1 MNVRKRGLALLMCIC
16 MIFTLLPFSAFADG
30 TSDKSVI
37 YGTYDKSGTTWT
49 QDANAKDTV
58 TYDTE
63 GGNTLSLTKTAEKKS
78 DNTYDI
84 TLKVV
89 STQTETTTKPG
100 SAATV
105 LVMDVSGSMNICA
118 TCNNAE
124 KDSDGRFEHSKD
136 CKTGKTGIVE
146 YSETRLKAAKDA
158 AYDFILSYSGAELV
172 DGKVTGLKDN
182 ADDGLGR
189 YVSVVRFSTNS
200 SVACEWKDVSTVAG
214 YDDVKAAIDGLKA
227 DGGTNLD
234 AGLRTANYKF
244 NDKAVKS
251 IKAKNVIA
259 LTDGMPTFYVGGD
272 SYGNHGSY
280 GCPDTNEATAKSA
293 TALKASASVYTV
305 CFGASEDKCWE
316 KGSIHKWV
324 GLIKIEHK
332 TDGPTVGYFLEN
344 NIATEATDGKQYAYN
359 AKNTTELM
367 AAFKAITSSITEGIK
382 TGTVLDPMGD
392 HITVTS
398 KPDNFVETPTGY
410 KWELSNPTVATD
422 GGKTTYTYELTY
434 TVTFDPNFGDFDE
447 NSYYAANKETTFT
460 AGGEVYN
467 FNVPGVKGTAPKYK
481 VTYEFE
487 GNYPDSV
494 KVPASEQHKAG
505 ETVTM
510 PEINAPEGWIFNGWK
525 YDSEPVTSV
534 EMPAGDITI
543 IGTFTEQKAYTV
555 KYLLK
560 DTDISV
566 KDADTGTKNVGE
578 SVEATAPDLPGYTFA
593 GTDADK
599 NQTITV
605 VSDASKNVITFYYY
619 KNVTVTANDDTKVY
633 GDNNPAAFGATVTG
647 TRDNE
652 TVVYTVGRQAGED
665 VGNYA
670 ITPTGD
676 EIQGYYKV
684 EYKTGSFEITAR
696 PVTLT
701 GESDTRT
708 YTGQEIELT
717 NIEQSGLLDGH
728 TFSGVRYSAKGTDAR
743 TEPYPGTFSN
753 TENIVIKDAAG
764 NDVTH
769 NYNVK
774 YKPGALTINP
784 IGTVTVTIKG
794 NHDSKVYNGAEQSV
808 EGYTVV
814 SISDINYKDTDFSLK
829 VGVEAKATGTN
840 ASDTAYPMGLTA
852 DSFVN
857 NNNNFKNVTFVV
869 EDGSLTIT
877 KRPLTIE
884 GQSSEPITY
893 DGQTHSFMKWRP
905 VTPTDNTGLV
915 SGHEVSGIS
924 YLLTGKDADSY
935 TGEFTGTAKV
945 MAGEVDVTGNYDI
958 EYALGEMLIE
968 PAEKIV
974 IKITGNTA
982 TETYDGTEK
991 SVTGYTA
998 DVKDS
1003 SITVKLKEGKAATA
1017 KGTDVGKYMM
1027 GLEAEDFVVSS
1038 TNNYKEI
1045 AIVVEDGYLDITP
1058 ITDKVVVTITGHKDE
1073 FTYDGKEHTVN
1084 GYDTNISNQLYKAT
1098 DFTFTGKAEVSRT
1111 EVGTS
1116 DMGLK
1121 NDQFQNVSKNFTN
1134 VKFVIND
1141 GGITI
1146 KERPYRPNPSITDKI
1161 TVEIT
1166 GNSDSV
1172 VYDGTEHS
1180 VKDYTVKISD
1190 SRYTEKD
1197 FTFSGKALASGVNA
1211 GTYEM
1216 GLKADQF
1223 KNTNA
1228 RFKNVEFIIKADGVL
1243 TITQRPLTI
1252 TAGSAEGIAPVTC
1265 DKYTVEGLATGDKV
1279 DSVKLTGIQ
1288 SEPGESPNVASD
1300 AVIKNAKGE
1309 DVTANYKITYVDGVL
1324 KAIEVLN
1331 KEIHFNYVIGY
1342 TDGTIRPNNDISRAE
1357 VATIFFR
1364 LLTDEAREQYTTTAG
1379 NFTDVKAGM
1388 WCNRAIATLTN
1399 MGIIKGYTDGSF
1411 QPNKSITRAELAT
1424 IIARFAKLDVNTKT
1438 FSDINGHWAQKNI
1451 ELAAGN
1457 GWINGYE
1464 DGTFRPNN
1472 NITRAETFAMI
1483 NRVLD
1488 RQTESVSDLLPT
1500 SEMNMWSDNLNEN
1513 AWYYKDVQEATNYHK
1528 CDRVGDSVYEKW
1540 TEKVPDIDWASYQ
1553 I

>member
-30 TSDKSVI
+30 TSEPDVV
-37 YGTYDKSGTTWT
+37 YGKYDNGTWT
-49 QDANAKDTV
+49 QVNGMTADRSAKNYKNDATGADV
-58 TYDTE
+58 TY
-63 GGNTLSLTKTAEKKS
+63 SKTAVSKGN
-78 DNTYDI
+78 DTYDV
-84 TLKVV
+84 TLKIESKTS
-89 STQTETTTKPG
+89 STAPG
-100 SAATV
+100 ASAIV
-105 LVMDVSGSMNICA
+105 LVIDISTSMYQCTECGRSWENGQNHVLGCSYRVGGTSKVSFEQTRLYAARNAAVNFVNSYAGAKENAGRYLQIVSFQGYAYKNLSNWMDVS
-118 TCNNAE
+118 NA
-124 KDSDGRFEHSKD
+124 SDRQNVIGV
-136 CKTGKTGIVE
+136 I
-146 YSETRLKAAKDA
+146 
-158 AYDFILSYSGAELV
+158 
-172 DGKVTGLKDN
+172 N
-182 ADDGLGR
+182 ALEPVYKG
-189 YVSVVRFSTNS
+189 NS
-200 SVACEWKDVSTVAG
+200 AN
-214 YDDVKAAIDGLKA
+214 
-227 DGGTNLD
+227 GTNLEQ
-234 AGLRTANYKF
+234 GLSLADECISNAPNGIASDKKF
-244 NDKAVKS
+244 AV
-251 IKAKNVIA
+251 V
-259 LTDGMPTFYVGGD
+259 LTDGEP
-272 SYGNHGSY
+272 NKQGSSSSQWNIKSKT
-280 GCPDTNEATAKSA
+280 DAAASSLKSA
-293 TALKASASVYTV
+293 ASVYTV
-305 CFGASEDKCWE
+305 CFGAESTWSDEL
-316 KGSIHKWV
+316 GMNV
-324 GLIKIEHK
+324 GQYLS
-332 TDGPTVGYFLEN
+332 GTVASNPSNAF
-344 NIATEATDGKQYAYN
+344 N
-359 AKNTTELM
+359 AKS
-367 AAFKAITSSITEGIK
+367 AADLNSAFENIFASIEQGLSSGFAVT
-382 TGTVLDPMGD
+382 DPMGEYIQLQD
-392 HITVTS
+392 ASLADCTINNGTITW
-398 KPDNFVETPTGY
+398 TPTAG
-410 KWELSNPTVATD
+410 TTTD
-422 GGKTTYTYELTY
+422 NADGSKTYTYTLTY
-434 TVTFDPNFGDFDE
+434 TVKLDTSADDFVDNQYYPTNGITTLAFKDGDD
-447 NSYYAANKETTFT
+447 NITRD
-460 AGGEVYN
+460 
-467 FNVPGVKGTAPKYK
+467 FNVPGVKGTAPRYK
-481 VTYEFE
+481 VTYEYA
-487 GNYPDSV
+487 GT
-494 KVPASEQHKAG
+494 VPTGAPELPKEASYKAG
-505 ETVTM
+505 EPVKV
-510 PEINAPEGWIFNGWK
+510 AP
-525 YDSEPVTSV
+525 
-534 EMPAGDITI
+534 
-543 IGTFTEQKAYTV
+543 
-555 KYLLK
+555 
-560 DTDISV
+560 
-566 KDADTGTKNVGE
+566 
-578 SVEATAPDLPGYTFA
+578 APTLNGYTFSGWSTTDA
-593 GTDADK
+593 TVGSDGSFTMPSNKVTLTGSWTLRSDLSYTVHYYWNGTNDKVAEDKTVDDKTFNETVTETPVPVNGYTPVSADSKTITIGTDTNA
-599 NQTITV
+599 
-605 VSDASKNVITFYYY
+605 NVITFYYY
-619 KNVTVTANDDTKVY
+619 KNVTLTAEDRIVTYNGQEQTVNTGYDVVVKADNGKNFKLSGVEFRGVY
-633 GDNNPAAFGATVTG
+633 ASGTG
-647 TRDNE
+647 KEVGEYAIDFVGE
-652 TVVYTVGRQAGED
+652 TVGKTDTTAKYIVANTVKG
-665 VGNYA
+665 
-670 ITPTGD
+670 
-676 EIQGYYKV
+676 
-684 EYKTGSFEITAR
+684 
-696 PVTLT
+696 TLT
-701 GESDTRT
+701 ITTIDT
-708 YTGQEIELT
+708 
-717 NIEQSGLLDGH
+717 
-728 TFSGVRYSAKGTDAR
+728 V
-743 TEPYPGTFSN
+743 
-753 TENIVIKDAAG
+753 V
-764 NDVTH
+764 
-769 NYNVK
+769 
-774 YKPGALTINP
+774 
-784 IGTVTVTIKG
+784 VTIKG
-794 NHDSKVYNGAEQSV
+794 NTDSKAYNGTEQSV
-808 EGYTVV
+808 TGYTVE
-814 SISDINYKDTDFSLK
+814 SISDPNYTAEDFSLK
-829 VGVEAKATGTN
+829 EGFEAKATGTN
-840 ASDTAYPMGLTA
+840 ASDTAYSMGLTA

-893 DGQTHSFMKWRP
+893 DGQTHSFMNWWP

-1197 FTFSGKALASGVNA
+1197 FTFSGKALASGINA
-1211 GTYEM
+1211 GAYEM

-1279 DSVKLTGIQ
+1279 DSVKITGIQ

-1309 DVTANYKITYVDGVL
+1309 DVTANYKITYVNGVL

>member
-30 TSDKSVI
+30 TSEPDVV
-37 YGTYDKSGTTWT
+37 YGTYDENGTTWT
-49 QDANAKDTV
+49 QKTGLTAVGEPYTNSATGANVKYSKTATPVEGQKDT
-58 TYDTE
+58 Y
-63 GGNTLSLTKTAEKKS
+63 K
-78 DNTYDI
+78 I
-84 TLKVV
+84 TLKIESKTS
-89 STQTETTTKPG
+89 STAPG
-100 SAATV
+100 ASAVV
-105 LVMDVSGSMNICA
+105 LVIDKSYSMNCCA
-118 TCNNAE
+118 TCNNDTYYGIFNYLHSE
-124 KDSDGRFEHSKD
+124 KCSKGNGTKWD
-136 CKTGKTGIVE
+136 TVK
-146 YSETRLKAAKDA
+146 YNDTRLKAAKDA
-158 AYDFILSYSGAELV
+158 AIEFATSYGATGTGRYISIVTFCELANRV
-172 DGKVTGLKDN
+172 KLDKNTYWLDVSDSSNLAKVTKAINGIELNSATNLSDGLNKANENFKDN
-182 ADDGLGR
+182 T
-189 YVSVVRFSTNS
+189 VKNINS
-200 SVACEWKDVSTVAG
+200 KYTV
-214 YDDVKAAIDGLKA
+214 L
-227 DGGTNLD
+227 
-234 AGLRTANYKF
+234 
-244 NDKAVKS
+244 
-251 IKAKNVIA
+251 
-259 LTDGMPTFYVGGD
+259 LTDGEPNEPGG
-272 SYGNHGSY
+272 GSQ
-280 GCPDTNEATAKSA
+280 PATAAVNSA
-293 TALKASASVYTV
+293 TNLKKACKLYTV
-305 CFGASEDKCWE
+305 CVGAENTKFN
-316 KGSIHKWV
+316 G
-324 GLIKIEHK
+324 
-332 TDGPTVGYFLEN
+332 TTVGAFLKDS
-344 NIATEATDGKQYAYN
+344 IASTGSEKYAYN
-359 AKNTTELM
+359 
-367 AAFKAITSSITEGIK
+367 TSSRDELIK
-382 TGTVLDPMGD
+382 AFEDIFKSIEQGLSSGFTVTDPMGKYIQLD
-392 HITVTS
+392 ESSIKDATANVSDNTITWTP
-398 KPDNFVETPTGY
+398 KAGTPTT
-410 KWELSNPTVATD
+410 NPD
-422 GGKTTYTYELTY
+422 GSKTYTYTLTY
-434 TVTFDPNFGDFDE
+434 KVML
-447 NSYYAANKETTFT
+447 
-460 AGGEVYN
+460 GEVPDDGTYPLN
-467 FNVPGVKGTAPKYK
+467 KDTTLAFKDGDADKTLHFNVPGVQGTAPRYN
-481 VTYEFE
+481 VTYMFD

-494 KVPASEQHKAG
+494 AVPASEQHKAG
-505 ETVTM
+505 DTVTM
-510 PEINAPEGWIFNGWK
+510 PEITAPEGWIFNGWK
-525 YDSEPVTSV
+525 YNGNAVTSV

-543 IGTFTEQKAYTV
+543 VGTFTEQKAYTV
-555 KYLLK
+555 KYLLNG
-560 DTDISV
+560 TDISV
-566 KDADTGTKNVGE
+566 KDADTGTENVGE
-578 SVEATAPDLPGYTFA
+578 SVEATAPDLAGYTFA
-593 GTDADK
+593 GTDAEK

-605 VSDASKNVITFYYY
+605 VSDASANVITFYYY

-670 ITPTGD
+670 ITPTGN

-684 EYKTGSFEITAR
+684 EYKNGSFTIIAR

-717 NIEQSGLLDGH
+717 DIKQSGLLDGH
-728 TFSGVRYSAKGTDAR
+728 ELSGVSYSAKGTD
-743 TEPYPGTFSN
+743 PGEYNGVFTGN
-753 TENIVIKDAAG
+753 VVIKDAQD
-764 NDVTH
+764 NDVTA
-769 NYNVK
+769 NYSVTK
-774 YKPGALTINP
+774 TPGKLTINP
-784 IGTVTVTIKG
+784 AYQITYQYSNTPENAPACPVDDTYYADGTTVSPLKNPGTLEGYIFSGWKINGEGDAVNSVTFDDANITLIGEWKPVEGLTCTINYWWMGDSEKPMKTKTVDNLTFGQPYSASPETF
-794 NHDSKVYNGAEQSV
+794 D
-808 EGYTVV
+808 GYTVENGNEQTITIKTTGNV
-814 SISDINYKDTDFSLK
+814 INFYYYKNVVLTANSDRATYDGNTHQVKTFKAIVAADRNADIAAQLGNYISALGEGKNADEYDVLFYRGKEVIPVTDLIGRPLADIYYVTD
-829 VGVEAKATGTN
+829 ANTGT
-840 ASDTAYPMGLTA
+840 
-852 DSFVN
+852 
-857 NNNNFKNVTFVV
+857 
-869 EDGSLTIT
+869 LTIT
-877 KRPLTIE
+877 PRSVTI
-884 GQSSEPITY
+884 T
-893 DGQTHSFMKWRP
+893 
-905 VTPTDNTGLV
+905 
-915 SGHEVSGIS
+915 SGSAS
-924 YLLTGKDADSY
+924 K
-935 TGEFTGTAKV
+935 
-945 MAGEVDVTGNYDI
+945 
-958 EYALGEMLIE
+958 
-968 PAEKIV
+968 
-974 IKITGNTA
+974 
-982 TETYDGTEK
+982 TYDGTPLTNDEITI
-991 SVTGYTA
+991 TGDGFVDGEATA
-998 DVKDS
+998 IATGSQTDVGHSDNTIEIIKKDGFDANNYA
-1003 SITVKLKEGKAATA
+1003 IELKEGTL
-1017 KGTDVGKYMM
+1017 T
-1027 GLEAEDFVVSS
+1027 
-1038 TNNYKEI
+1038 
-1045 AIVVEDGYLDITP
+1045 VE
-1058 ITDKVVVTITGHKDE
+1058 K
-1073 FTYDGKEHTVN
+1073 
-1084 GYDTNISNQLYKAT
+1084 
-1098 DFTFTGKAEVSRT
+1098 
-1111 EVGTS
+1111 
-1116 DMGLK
+1116 
-1121 NDQFQNVSKNFTN
+1121 
-1134 VKFVIND
+1134 
-1141 GGITI
+1141 
-1146 KERPYRPNPSITDKI
+1146 RPYRPNPPITDKI

-1228 RFKNVEFIIKADGVL
+1228 RFTNVEFIIKADGVL

-1279 DSVKLTGIQ
+1279 DSVKITGIQ

-1309 DVTANYKITYVDGVL
+1309 DVTANYKITYVNGVL

>member
-30 TSDKSVI
+30 TSEPDVV
-37 YGTYDKSGTTWT
+37 YGTYDENGTWT

-58 TYDTE
+58 TCKTE
-63 GGNTLSLTKTAEKKS
+63 GDNTLSLTKTAKRTA

-105 LVMDVSGSMNICA
+105 LVMDVSGSMDICA
-118 TCNNAE
+118 TCNNSE
-124 KDSDGRFEHSKD
+124 QQSDWNGNYWFEHSKD
-136 CKTGKTGIVE
+136 CNTEKTGIVE

-189 YVSVVRFSTNS
+189 YVSVVSFSTGS

-214 YDDVKAAIDGLKA
+214 YDAVKAAIDGLNA

-234 AGLRTANYKF
+234 AGLRTANDKF
-244 NDKAVKS
+244 NYKAVKS

-272 SYGNHGSY
+272 SDGNHGSY

-316 KGSIHKWV
+316 KDSAHRWIDHTFWIDVKE
-324 GLIKIEHK
+324 KHP
-332 TDGPTVGYFLEN
+332 TDGPKVGDFLRKS
-344 NIATEATDGKQYAYN
+344 IATSETGKTYAYN
-359 AKNTTELM
+359 ANNTKELM

-392 HITVTS
+392 HITVTN
-398 KPDNFVETPTGY
+398 KPDNFVKTPKGY
-410 KWELSNPTVATD
+410 KWELGEPDSTVTEN
-422 GGKTTYTYELTY
+422 GKTTYTYTLTY

-460 AGGEVYN
+460 AGGKVYN

-605 VSDASKNVITFYYY
+605 VSDASNNVITFYYY

-743 TEPYPGTFSN
+743 TEPYPGEFSDK
-753 TENIVIKDAAG
+753 ENLVIKDAAD

-769 NYNVK
+769 NYNVE
-774 YKPGALTINP
+774 YKTGALTINP
-784 IGTVTVTIKG
+784 RPLTITGVGYPSITKPYITSGYDLHGYDYNKAAIDAEGKDNGIGLIDGHTISGITYTLAGKEVNTEQGYKGVFSGEVVIKAGNNDVTANYAITLLESKLYIYGVEQGMATIHAVKVLDNATVNTADRFKFKLV
-794 NHDSKVYNGAEQSV
+794 NVNDENDSV
-808 EGYTVV
+808 EVGNDAYGHITFNLSYDEEGTYIYKLSEVV
-814 SISDINYKDTDFSLK
+814 GDEAATINYDKSVYYVK
-829 VGVEAKATGTN
+829 VVVTLNEQTKTYDAEVSYYMDAACKHEL
-840 ASDTAYPMGLTA
+840 P
-852 DSFVN
+852 N
-857 NNNNFKNVTFVV
+857 NSIPGFNNTTKP
-869 EDGSLTIT
+869 GSLTISKT
-877 KRPLTIE
+877 
-884 GQSSEPITY
+884 
-893 DGQTHSFMKWRP
+893 
-905 VTPTDNTGLV
+905 V
-915 SGHEVSGIS
+915 SGNAAS
-924 YLLTGKDADSY
+924 TTK
-935 TGEFTGTAKV
+935 EFTFKV
-945 MAGEVDVTGNYDI
+945 MLLQNANMLEGEVTYGNVKFTN
-958 EYALGEMLIE
+958 GE
-968 PAEKIV
+968 
-974 IKITGNTA
+974 A
-982 TETYDGTEK
+982 T
-991 SVTGYTA
+991 
-998 DVKDS
+998 
-1003 SITVKLKEGKAATA
+1003 IKLKHNE
-1017 KGTDVGKYMM
+1017 
-1027 GLEAEDFVVSS
+1027 S
-1038 TNNYKEI
+1038 
-1045 AIVVEDGYLDITP
+1045 
-1058 ITDKVVVTITGHKDE
+1058 VTITGIPAGLNYGVTESDNNGY
-1073 FTYDGKEHTVN
+1073 TVTVN
-1084 GYDTNISNQLYKAT
+1084 GENTTLAT
-1098 DFTFTGKAEVSRT
+1098 GTIAAGK
-1111 EVGTS
+1111 TS
-1116 DMGLK
+1116 TAAFK
-1121 NDQFQNVSKNFTN
+1121 NTKNY
-1134 VKFVIND
+1134 VYPV
-1141 GGITI
+1141 
-1146 KERPYRPNPSITDKI
+1146 NPPIMDEI
-1161 TVEIT
+1161 IVEIT

-1190 SRYTEKD
+1190 PRYTEAD
-1197 FTFSGKALASGVNA
+1197 FTFTGKAEASGVNA

-1216 GLKADQF
+1216 GLKAEQF

-1228 RFKNVEFIIKADGVL
+1228 RFTNVKFVIKADGVL
-1243 TITQRPLTI
+1243 TITPKELII
-1252 TAGSAEGIAPVTC
+1252 TAGSKTEYGPTPVTC
-1265 DKYTVEGLATGDKV
+1265 DEWTVSGLAAGDKV
-1279 DSVKLTGIQ
+1279 ESVKITGIQ
-1288 SEPGESPNVASD
+1288 SVPGSSPNVPSD

-1309 DVTANYKITYVDGVL
+1309 DVTKNYAIKYVNGTL
-1324 KAIEVLN
+1324 TMLEVLN
-1331 KEIHFNYVIGY
+1331 KEDHFNYIIG
-1342 TDGTIRPNNDISRAE
+1342 TPEGLSLPTANVTRAE

-1364 LLTDEAREQYTTTAG
+1364 LMTDDARAKFDSLDN
-1379 NFTDVKAGM
+1379 NFSDVAKGQ
-1388 WCNRAIATLTN
+1388 WYNRAISTLAN
-1399 MGIIKGYTDGSF
+1399 AGIIKGDPAGTYRPGDA
-1411 QPNKSITRAELAT
+1411 ITRAEMAA
-1424 IIARFAKLDVNTKT
+1424 IIARFGDFKEGGKT
-1438 FSDINGHWAQKNI
+1438 FNDISGHWAQKYI
-1451 ELAAGN
+1451 ELAASN
-1457 GWINGYE
+1457 GWINGNP
-1464 DGTFRPNN
+1464 DGTFKPNN
-1472 NITRAETFAMI
+1472 NITRAETVAMI

-1488 RQTESVSDLLPT
+1488 RQTKDVSDLLPVSQMT
-1500 SEMNMWSDNLNEN
+1500 NWSDNMDT
-1513 AWYYKDVQEATNYHK
+1513 AKWYYRDMQEATNNHK
-1528 CDRVGDSVYEKW
+1528 AERVGNSIYEKW
-1540 TEKVPDIDWASYQ
+1540 TEKLPDIDWASYQ

>member
-16 MIFTLLPFSAFADG
+16 MIFTLLPFSAFADAS
-30 TSDKSVI
+30 SDKSVI
-37 YGTYDKSGTTWT
+37 YGQYVNGPWTQVDGMTADSSAKNYKNDATGADVTYSKTAVSKGSDTYD
-49 QDANAKDTV
+49 V
-58 TYDTE
+58 
-63 GGNTLSLTKTAEKKS
+63 
-78 DNTYDI
+78 
-84 TLKVV
+84 TLKIESKTS
-89 STQTETTTKPG
+89 STAPG
-100 SAATV
+100 ASAVV
-105 LVMDVSGSMNICA
+105 LVMDISTSMYFCTECGNQENHNEHCSKSKGISGGPFNKHGS
-118 TCNNAE
+118 E
-124 KDSDGRFEHSKD
+124 V
-136 CKTGKTGIVE
+136 KTE
-146 YSETRLKAAKDA
+146 DTRLYAAKNA
-158 AYDFILSYSGAELV
+158 AVNFVNSYKGNIE
-172 DGKVTGLKDN
+172 N
-182 ADDGLGR
+182 AGR
-189 YVSVVRFSTNS
+189 YIQLVAFDGYAYKKLSDWIDVSVAANSTK
-200 SVACEWKDVSTVAG
+200 AI
-214 YDDVKAAIDGLKA
+214 AAINGLTPPEV
-227 DGGTNLD
+227 GNGTNLEQ
-234 AGLRTANYKF
+234 GL
-244 NDKAVKS
+244 S
-251 IKAKNVIA
+251 KAKELITSAPDGIA
-259 LTDGMPTFYVGGD
+259 KDKKFAVVLTDGEPNCQGRYSISSFV
-272 SYGNHGSY
+272 
-280 GCPDTNEATAKSA
+280 KSKTDA
-293 TALKASASVYTV
+293 AASSLRSAASVYTV
-305 CFGASEDKCWE
+305 CFGAADK
-316 KGSIHKWV
+316 KSSY
-324 GLIKIEHK
+324 L
-332 TDGPTVGYFLEN
+332 DNMTVG
-344 NIATEATDGKQYAYN
+344 AY
-359 AKNTTELM
+359 L
-367 AAFKAITSSITEGIK
+367 S
-382 TGTVLDPMGD
+382 GTVASNPSNAFNANSAAELNKAFEDIFKSIEQGLDSGFTVTDPMGKYIQLQETSLAD
-392 HITVTS
+392 CKIASNGTITW
-398 KPDNFVETPTGY
+398 TPTTGEVSE
-410 KWELSNPTVATD
+410 KNGV
-422 GGKTTYTYELTY
+422 KTYTYTLTY
-434 TVTFDPNFGDFDE
+434 TVKLDTSANGFVDNK
-447 NSYYAANKETTFT
+447 YYATNDVTTLAFKDGDDNIT
-460 AGGEVYN
+460 RD
-467 FNVPGVKGTAPKYK
+467 FNVPGVKGESPKCT
-481 VTYEFE
+481 VTYNKGDH
-487 GNYPDSV
+487 GNLADQDDKGNVVYSSV
-494 KVPASEQHKAG
+494 KLGSNTPAAPAVTPDDGYEFTGWNPTIA
-505 ETVTM
+505 ETVT
-510 PEINAPEGWIFNGWK
+510 EDVTYTAQYKIKDNLSYTVHYYWNGTNDKVAEDKTVDSQTFNETVTETPVPVNG
-525 YDSEPVTSV
+525 YTPVSADSKT
-534 EMPAGDITI
+534 ITI
-543 IGTFTEQKAYTV
+543 G
-555 KYLLK
+555 
-560 DTDISV
+560 
-566 KDADTGTKNVGE
+566 TGTNE
-578 SVEATAPDLPGYTFA
+578 
-593 GTDADK
+593 
-599 NQTITV
+599 
-605 VSDASKNVITFYYY
+605 ITFYYY
-619 KNVTVTANDDTKVY
+619 KNVTLTAEDRIVTYNGQEQTVNTGYDVVVKADNGKDFKLSGVEFRGVY
-633 GDNNPAAFGATVTG
+633 ASGTG
-647 TRDNE
+647 KEVGEYAIDFVGE
-652 TVVYTVGRQAGED
+652 TVGKTDTTAKYIVANTVKGTLT
-665 VGNYA
+665 
-670 ITPTGD
+670 ITP
-676 EIQGYYKV
+676 I
-684 EYKTGSFEITAR
+684 
-696 PVTLT
+696 
-701 GESDTRT
+701 DT
-708 YTGQEIELT
+708 
-717 NIEQSGLLDGH
+717 
-728 TFSGVRYSAKGTDAR
+728 V
-743 TEPYPGTFSN
+743 
-753 TENIVIKDAAG
+753 V
-764 NDVTH
+764 
-769 NYNVK
+769 
-774 YKPGALTINP
+774 
-784 IGTVTVTIKG
+784 VTIKG
-794 NHDSKVYNGAEQSV
+794 NTDTKVYNGAEQSV
-808 EGYTVV
+808 TGYTVK
-814 SISDINYKDTDFSLK
+814 ISDPKYTEADFKFTGDPKASRTD
-829 VGVEAKATGTN
+829 VGTT
-840 ASDTAYPMGLTA
+840 PMGLTA
-852 DSFVN
+852 NSFVN
-857 NNNNFKNVTFVV
+857 NNSNFKNVTFVV
-869 EDGSLTIT
+869 EEDGSLTIT

-893 DGQTHSFMKWRP
+893 DGQTHSFMKWWP

-924 YLLTGKDADSY
+924 YLLTGKDAGSY

-958 EYALGEMLIE
+958 EYAPGEMLIE

-991 SVTGYTA
+991 SVTGYTT
-998 DVKDS
+998 DVPDS
-1003 SITVKLKEGKAATA
+1003 SITVALKEGKAATA
-1017 KGTDVGKYMM
+1017 KGTNVGKYMM

-1045 AIVVEDGYLDITP
+1045 AVVVEDGYLDITP
-1058 ITDKVVVTITGHKDE
+1058 ITDEVVVTITGHKDE
-1073 FTYDGKEHTVN
+1073 FTYDGQEHTVK
-1084 GYDTNISNQLYKAT
+1084 GYDTSISNQLYKAT

-1121 NDQFQNVSKNFTN
+1121 ADQFKNVSTNFTN
-1134 VKFVIND
+1134 VKFVVND
-1141 GGITI
+1141 GSITI

-1197 FTFSGKALASGVNA
+1197 FTFSGKALASGINTGA
-1211 GTYEM
+1211 YEM

-1309 DVTANYKITYVDGVL
+1309 DVTANYKITYVNGVL

-1364 LLTDEAREQYTTTAG
+1364 LLTDEARTQYDKTTSSFSDIKDGA
-1379 NFTDVKAGM
+1379 
-1388 WCNRAIATLTN
+1388 WCCRAVSTLTN

-1500 SEMNMWSDNLNEN
+1500 SDMNMWSDNLNEN